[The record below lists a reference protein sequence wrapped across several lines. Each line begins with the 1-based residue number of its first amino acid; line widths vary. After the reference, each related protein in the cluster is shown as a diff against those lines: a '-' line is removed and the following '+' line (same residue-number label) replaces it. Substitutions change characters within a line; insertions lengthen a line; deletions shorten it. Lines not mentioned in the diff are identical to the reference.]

1 MSPTNTGFLNT
12 KKRVIFRSEA
22 GKYFSRTAKGTA
34 TYNPKAKYHKSPGGT
49 ERATKYVKNL
59 LSIPSPIRPKFDRKE
74 RANVG
79 AKRAPYAARKGGMVV
94 RLKRKGYLEQLFS
107 PKAKRPVGRPRKAV
121 SWNLPNPLGEGLRKK
136 RSNAG
141 KKRGPRGKGL
151 YKVKFAG
158 SYVPRGAV
166 L

>member
-22 GKYFSRTAKGTA
+22 GKYFARTLKGV

-59 LSIPSPIRPKFDRKE
+59 LNIPAAIRPKFDRKE
-74 RANVG
+74 RANAG
-79 AKRAPYAARKGGMVV
+79 AARGKYAPRKGGMVV

-121 SWNLPNPLGEGLRKK
+121 SWNLPNPVGAGLRKK

-141 KKRGPRGKGL
+141 KKRGPRKPKKML
-151 YKVKFAG
+151 YKVKLG
-158 SYVPRGAV
+158 GQYVV
-166 L
+166 